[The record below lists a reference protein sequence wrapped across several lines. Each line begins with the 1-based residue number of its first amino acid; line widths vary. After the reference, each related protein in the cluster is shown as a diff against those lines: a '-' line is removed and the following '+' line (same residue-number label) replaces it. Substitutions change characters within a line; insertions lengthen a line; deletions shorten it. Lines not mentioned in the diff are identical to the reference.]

1 MKAGKEGEGYVI
13 DPNVYSLDP
22 VPLQTK
28 DQNRIYPFYDH
39 LKRGRLTTTQCSQC
53 DHICWPPRIVCPKCM
68 SDQLDWVDFPDVGRI
83 YAYTVQTAGNPPGF
97 PSPLIYA
104 LIDFDNGV
112 RIISPV
118 VDCKPEEVEVGAEVV
133 LKVVPVPK
141 DRVLFF
147 FRLKSDAPHG
157 S

>member
-28 DQNRIYPFYDH
+28 EQNRIYPFYEH

-53 DHICWPPRIVCPKCM
+53 DHISWPPRIVCPKCM

-104 LIDFDNGV
+104 LIDFDSGV

-133 LKVVPVPK
+133 LKVVPAPK

-147 FRLKSDAPHG
+147 FRLK
-157 S
+157 

>member
-1 MKAGKEGEGYVI
+1 
-13 DPNVYSLDP
+13 
-22 VPLQTK
+22 
-28 DQNRIYPFYDH
+28 
-39 LKRGRLTTTQCSQC
+39 
-53 DHICWPPRIVCPKCM
+53 M
-68 SDQLDWVDFPDVGRI
+68 SDELDWVDFPEVGRI
-83 YAYTVQTAGNPPGF
+83 YAYTVQTGGNPPGF

-118 VDCKPEEVEVGAEVV
+118 VDCDPEEVDVDAEVV
-133 LKVVPVPK
+133 LKVVPAPK

-147 FRLKSDAPHG
+147 FRLKSDAPQG